1 MSEDT
6 RKDMAF
12 EMVHMFA
19 HINRF
24 LRPRCTPFQLRR
36 SEMMVLGCICR
47 AYEKEQQALSPSE
60 MGDILGISRP
70 AITAILNT
78 LEEKQLILRTMDH
91 MDKRRILVELSQ
103 KGRSGL
109 EEIQNE
115 MLKRVMMIM
124 DALGKEQS
132 EQMLSLLHQVEKVE
146 RAYELEHERGVCH
159 A

>member
-6 RKDMAF
+6 KKDMAF
-12 EMVHMFA
+12 ELVHMFA

-24 LRPRCTPFQLRR
+24 LRPRCTPFHLRR

-47 AYEKEQQALSPSE
+47 AYEKDQQALSPSE

-78 LEEKQLILRTMDH
+78 LEEKELIIRTMDH

-103 KGRSGL
+103 KGRTGL
-109 EEIQNE
+109 EDVQNE
-115 MLKRVMMIM
+115 MLKRVMLIM
-124 DALGKEQS
+124 DSLGREQS
-132 EQMLSLLHQVEKVE
+132 EQLLLLLHQIEQAE
-146 RAYELEHERGVCH
+146 HAYETDHERGVCH